1 MKLPEMQNICLNPN
15 LSESPPPLSSYK
27 IGVACSPER
36 NHFFNLAKWN
46 LIPVRTFSPKTRK
59 DICKLS
65 HKNLNFLSGL
75 DCLSLNILQEND
87 SLIFD
92 ASEKLVKKRS

>member
-1 MKLPEMQNICLNPN
+1 VEPNP
-15 LSESPPPLSSYK
+15 S
-27 IGVACSPER
+27 
-36 NHFFNLAKWN
+36 
-46 LIPVRTFSPKTRK
+46 TFSPKTRK
-59 DICKLS
+59 EISKLS

-92 ASEKLVKKRS
+92 ASEKLVKKRQLTLEKQNK